1 MSHMKV
7 LVHTMKYGAPGTPTI
22 LAPVGGY
29 TMFYNNGCGN
39 YNCSTNCC
47 TPCYDTCSSCNC
59 CCNNSCGC
67 NYGCGGC
74 GNNCGC
80 GWGNGCGN
88 GCGCGWGNGGCG
100 GFGLIGALV
109 GLAILGSVFGCGGC
123 W

>member
-1 MSHMKV
+1 MASHPAV
-7 LVHTMKYGAPGTPTI
+7 LVHMMKYGAPGTPTI

-29 TMFYNNGCGN
+29 TMFYNNSCGN

-47 TPCYDTCSSCNC
+47 YP
-59 CCNNSCGC
+59 
-67 NYGCGGC
+67 
-74 GNNCGC
+74 CGC
-80 GWGNGCGN
+80 GWGNG
-88 GCGCGWGNGGCG
+88 GCGGCG